1 MRVQMHNVE
10 GHSFTIPALAKF
22 LGVHED
28 LLFSDG
34 RKVSAWLFSVF
45 FGLLF

>member
-1 MRVQMHNVE
+1 MRVQMHNIE
-10 GHSFTIPALAKF
+10 GHSFTIPALAR
-22 LGVHED
+22 

-34 RKVSAWLFSVF
+34 RGVSARLFSIF